1 MTDVHNVI
9 LWLFWV
15 FGTFLNQILGLGILD
30 FFDFQKQYF
39 PLIIQCCQSKSCF
52 AAIFFYFLYINI
64 KAIGTCMQIFRRIYH
79 KNNQKV
85 FIWNF
90 EAFFMCQ
97 TVHWSW
103 NNGYVDHGSYVS
115 LLGPCDFFAAHIL
128 KILRCFWWM
137 LFKYVC
143 T

>member
-1 MTDVHNVI
+1 MVI
-9 LWLFWV
+9 LSFWD
-15 FGTFLNQILGLGILD
+15 I
-30 FFDFQKQYF
+30 
-39 PLIIQCCQSKSCF
+39 SKSNIGTRHSWF
-52 AAIFFYFLYINI
+52 FWFSKAIFPIDYPMLPERRLFCRDFFFYFLYINI

-90 EAFFMCQ
+90 EAFFLCQ

-128 KILRCFWWM
+128 KILCSFWW
-137 LFKYVC
+137 LLWKYGW